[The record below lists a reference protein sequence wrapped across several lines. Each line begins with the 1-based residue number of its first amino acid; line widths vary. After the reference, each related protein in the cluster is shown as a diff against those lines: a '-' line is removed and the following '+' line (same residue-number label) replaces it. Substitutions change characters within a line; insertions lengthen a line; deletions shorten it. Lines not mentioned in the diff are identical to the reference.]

1 MPAVR
6 KPTIHSAG
14 KRSKV
19 LPRISSL
26 LKKPARGGIP
36 AMARAAIK
44 KVRAV
49 AGIFPHSA
57 PILLAGE
64 RVDHAAGTEEEER
77 FEERVGHQVENS
89 RRKGAHAEGEKH
101 IAELA
106 DGGIGE
112 NSLDIVLHQA
122 H

>member
-6 KPTIHSAG
+6 KPTIHNAG

-36 AMARAAIK
+36 AMARVAIK

-49 AGIFPHSA
+49 AGIFSPNGPHFGVVWSPGGAGVTPPGPRERGGFEKRWGITREKPAGKA
-57 PILLAGE
+57 PTPGGGE
-64 RVDHAAGTEEEER
+64 VVA
-77 FEERVGHQVENS
+77 
-89 RRKGAHAEGEKH
+89 
-101 IAELA
+101 
-106 DGGIGE
+106 
-112 NSLDIVLHQA
+112 
-122 H
+122 